1 MSTRKRI
8 VQIVTRLDIGGVPEH
23 LLTLTEG
30 LVQHGHDV
38 AIVCNHI
45 SDPIRLR
52 LQALGIHNIKLIKL
66 HRLPHPGDLIS
77 IWHLYNYLYESKFD
91 IVHTHMSKAALLGCL
106 TARAAKVPMIINT
119 AHNLGCLAFKNP
131 FAKALFWLYD
141 KALFALATDVVI
153 LVSNTIRQQVITNR
167 LLPERKAIYI
177 PNGINVINSPP
188 IKTNRIIELKQNL
201 KIIPTNLVIG
211 TVARL
216 VWFKGLHTLI
226 SAMPDILK
234 SHPNTTLIIIGDGPL
249 RANLEKQVQDL
260 ELDQYVLF
268 LGERNDAVAILPVL
282 DIFVLPSVSEGMPI
296 TILEAMA
303 AAKPVV
309 ASNVGGIPELVSD
322 GVTGFL
328 VPSDKPVSLAV
339 ATIKLLDD
347 SILRQKMGILAKQKV
362 VNEFSAVRMVENTLS
377 AYTGVNNLDMQ

>member
-1 MSTRKRI
+1 MMSPKRI

-30 LVQHGHDV
+30 LVQHGYDV

-45 SDPIRLR
+45 SDPIKLR
-52 LQALGIHNIKLIKL
+52 LQELGIHNIKLIKL

-77 IWHLYNYLYESKFD
+77 IWHLYNYLRESKFD

-106 TARAAKVPMIINT
+106 TAQAAKVPVIVNT

-131 FAKALFWLYD
+131 LVKALFWMYD
-141 KALFALATDVVI
+141 KALFAVATDAVI
-153 LVSNTIRQQVITNR
+153 LVSDSIRKQVIANR
-167 LLPERKAIYI
+167 LLPEHKAIYV
-177 PNGINVINSPP
+177 PNGIKVNDSTAGLGEVLV
-188 IKTNRIIELKQNL
+188 LKNQL
-201 KIIPTNLVIG
+201 KIAPDNFVIG

-226 SAMPDILK
+226 AAMPDILK
-234 SHPNTTLIIIGDGPL
+234 EHPNTTLIIIGDGPL
-249 RANLEKQVQDL
+249 KQELEQQAR
-260 ELDQYVLF
+260 VLKVAQSVMF
-268 LGERNDAVAILPVL
+268 LGERSDAVELLPVL

-309 ASNVGGIPELVSD
+309 ATKVGGIPELVSD
-322 GVTGFL
+322 GQTGIL
-328 VPSDKPVSLAV
+328 VPSEEPKSMALA
-339 ATIKLLDD
+339 ISKLLSDPYLCK
-347 SILRQKMGILAKQKV
+347 IMGLSGKKRVI
-362 VNEFSAVRMVENTLS
+362 NEFSVSNMVENTIS
-377 AYTGVNNLDMQ
+377 AYLL

>member
-1 MSTRKRI
+1 MSPKRI

-30 LVQHGHDV
+30 LVQHGYDV

-45 SDPIRLR
+45 SDPIKLR
-52 LQALGIHNIKLIKL
+52 LQELGIHNIKLIKL

-77 IWHLYNYLYESKFD
+77 IWHLYNYLRESKFD

-106 TARAAKVPMIINT
+106 TAQAAKVPVIVNT

-131 FAKALFWLYD
+131 LVKALFWMYD
-141 KALFALATDVVI
+141 KALFAVATDAVI
-153 LVSNTIRQQVITNR
+153 LVSDSIRKQVIANR
-167 LLPERKAIYI
+167 LLPEHKAIYV
-177 PNGINVINSPP
+177 PNGIKVNDSTAGLGEVLV
-188 IKTNRIIELKQNL
+188 LKNQL
-201 KIIPTNLVIG
+201 KIAPDNFVIG

-226 SAMPDILK
+226 AAMPDILK
-234 SHPNTTLIIIGDGPL
+234 EHPNTTLIIIGDGPL
-249 RANLEKQVQDL
+249 KQELEQQAR
-260 ELDQYVLF
+260 VLKVAQSVMF
-268 LGERNDAVAILPVL
+268 LGERSDAVELLPVL

-309 ASNVGGIPELVSD
+309 ATKVGGIPELVSD
-322 GVTGFL
+322 GQTGIL
-328 VPSDKPVSLAV
+328 VPSEEPKSMALA
-339 ATIKLLDD
+339 ISKLLSDPYLCK
-347 SILRQKMGILAKQKV
+347 IMGLSGKKRVI
-362 VNEFSAVRMVENTLS
+362 NEFSVSNMVENTIS
-377 AYTGVNNLDMQ
+377 AYLL